1 MNTVKNPPSIQSQI
15 IQEAL
20 NKAIANELEKKRK
33 LGHYAVMWENN
44 QIIYKGDDAPQNT
57 QKPET

>member
-20 NKAIANELEKKRK
+20 NQAIANELEKNVNSVIMR
-33 LGHYAVMWENN
+33 
-44 QIIYKGDDAPQNT
+44 
-57 QKPET
+57 